1 MIANH
6 LAPFGTSVFATMS
19 RLAAE
24 HNAVNLS
31 QGFPDF
37 DGPDWIK
44 AAAKAAIDT
53 HSNQYAP
60 LPGIPTLRNAIAKR
74 FTRDT
79 NLPCDPDTQ
88 TVVTVGC
95 TEAIAATM
103 LGLLSPGDKVVLIEP
118 FYDCYRACVAL
129 AGAHVL
135 PVPLRPVITGNK
147 ITSMQLDEAALHA
160 AMAQG
165 PKLILINTP
174 HNPTGKVFTREEL
187 TLIATLCIKHNVIAV
202 SDEVYERLLFD
213 GAKHIS
219 IATLPAMADRTI
231 TLSSMGKTFSLTGW
245 KIGWAIGHPDLI
257 AGVRAAHQFLSFSVA
272 TPLQHAAVAALK
284 REPEALAQLLPL
296 LQEHR
301 DLLADCLTRI
311 GLTIHTPPRRLL
323 HLRRPHRTLPP
334 PRRNRRHRPLHGPHQ
349 KPRRSRHPPQRLLH
363 PTRRWP
369 LPHPLRLLQK
379 TPDHNRSHPPPPHP
393 RLNTNPPLHPKLLHP
408 NSIPPSSE

>member
-6 LAPFGTSVFATMS
+6 LAPFGTSVFAIMS

-103 LGLLSPGDKVVLIEP
+103 LGLLNPGDKVVLIEP

-272 TPLQHAAVAALK
+272 TPLQHAAVAALE

-301 DLLADCLTRI
+301 DLLADCLNKI
-311 GLTIHTPPRRLL
+311 GLTIHTPRAGYFIYADHTALSCRLGVTDDTAL
-323 HLRRPHRTLPP
+323 CMALI
-334 PRRNRRHRPLHGPHQ
+334 
-349 KPRRSRHPPQRLLH
+349 K
-363 PTRRWP
+363 
-369 LPHPLRLLQK
+369 
-379 TPDHNRSHPPPPHP
+379 
-393 RLNTNPPLHPKLLHP
+393 NPGVAA
-408 NSIPPSSE
+408 IPPSAFYTQPADGHSLIRFAFCKKRQTITEAIRRLHTLA